1 RLAAGDRPLG
11 RGARPPL
18 AAPRPK
24 RRGNAGRGAG
34 HMSLLEVQNLSKQF
48 GGVVAVDSCSLSVP
62 AGSITGLI
70 GPNGSGKTT
79 VFNLVTGF
87 IAPDGGA
94 VHFKARSIAGL
105 GPDRIYALGIGRTF
119 QLARIFPRLTTLEN
133 MLVPVRRAG
142 LRALLSHGQWG
153 HEKERAMEMLAFMDI
168 SQVAG
173 TLGGALSYG
182 QRKLLELAAVMMAG
196 PELVLLDEPAG
207 GVNPALLERIAER
220 LRPLHGQGVTFLLVE
235 HNMGFVMN
243 LCHEVVVMQQG
254 RVIAK
259 GEPREIR
266 KNPAVLDAYLGT

>member
-1 RLAAGDRPLG
+1 M
-11 RGARPPL
+11 
-18 AAPRPK
+18 
-24 RRGNAGRGAG
+24 NV
-34 HMSLLEVQNLSKQF
+34 LEVEELTKRF

-87 IAPDGGA
+87 MPSDGGQ
-94 VHFKARSIAGL
+94 VRFKSRSIAGL

-119 QLARIFPRLTTLEN
+119 QLARIFPRLTALEN

-153 HEKERAMEMLAFMDI
+153 NEKERAMKMLEFMDI
-168 SQVAG
+168 SQVAD
-173 TLGGALSYG
+173 TVGGALSYG
-182 QRKLLELAAVMMAG
+182 QRKLLELAAVMMAR

-207 GVNPALLERIAER
+207 GVNPAILERIADHIRELNR
-220 LRPLHGQGVTFLLVE
+220 QGVTFLLVE

-243 LCHEVVVMQQG
+243 LCHAVVVLHQG
-254 RVIAK
+254 RAIAK
-259 GEPREIR
+259 GTPREVR
-266 KNPAVLDAYLGT
+266 ENPAVLDAYLGT